1 MIYLSIYQ
9 LSSISVS
16 QSPISSISVSQS
28 TISISHIGCFDGNV
42 YERMMNEIE
51 FGNNPLNQS
60 PLPPMGQPYH
70 NHKFPPHSSS
80 SSYLSKNH
88 NSYFSE
94 DEISFLNL
102 IKFGPQIIKDKN
114 GRKLQLLP
122 GKRWNGTSDDH
133 QPTHNHHV
141 NIRSRL

>member
-1 MIYLSIYQ
+1 
-9 LSSISVS
+9 
-16 QSPISSISVSQS
+16 
-28 TISISHIGCFDGNV
+28 
-42 YERMMNEIE
+42 MMNEIE

-70 NHKFPPHSSS
+70 NHKFPSHSPSSS
-80 SSYLSKNH
+80 SSLSKNH

-122 GKRWNGTSDDH
+122 GKRWNGTSDH
-133 QPTHNHHV
+133 HPTYNHHV
-141 NIRSRL
+141 KIRSRL

>member
-1 MIYLSIYQ
+1 
-9 LSSISVS
+9 
-16 QSPISSISVSQS
+16 
-28 TISISHIGCFDGNV
+28 
-42 YERMMNEIE
+42 MNEIE

-70 NHKFPPHSSS
+70 NHKFPSHSSS
-80 SSYLSKNH
+80 SSLSKNH
-88 NSYFSE
+88 NSYFSK
-94 DEISFLNL
+94 DEISLLNL

-122 GKRWNGTSDDH
+122 GKRWNGTSDDD
-133 QPTHNHHV
+133 QPTYNHHV